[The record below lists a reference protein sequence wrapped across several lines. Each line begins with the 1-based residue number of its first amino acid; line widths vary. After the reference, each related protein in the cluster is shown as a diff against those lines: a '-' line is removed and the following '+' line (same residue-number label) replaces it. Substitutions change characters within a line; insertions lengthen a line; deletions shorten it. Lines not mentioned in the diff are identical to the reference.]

1 MLRAVINDNIG
12 AAIRAA
18 LFALADRLP
27 GLPQRVILRLL
38 TRCMS
43 HQEFDKAVR

>member
-1 MLRAVINDNIG
+1 MNDATTSALRFA
-12 AAIRAA
+12 R
-18 LFALADRLP
+18 LFALAYRLP